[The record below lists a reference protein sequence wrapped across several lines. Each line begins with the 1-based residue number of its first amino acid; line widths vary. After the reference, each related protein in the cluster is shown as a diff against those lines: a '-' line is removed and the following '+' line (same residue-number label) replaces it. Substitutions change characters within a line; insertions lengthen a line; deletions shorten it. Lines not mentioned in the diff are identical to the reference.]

1 METSIHTRPEE
12 INDRSQFGNWEGDLM
27 IFERAQSNANVATLI
42 ERVNRFAVVPKNPDR
57 QSKPVM
63 ERLIESL

>member
-1 METSIHTRPEE
+1 
-12 INDRSQFGNWEGDLM
+12 M